1 MSGRI
6 SPARLT
12 AYGVVGVR
20 AAVAAGFAV
29 RPRPTMATVYGTTDP
44 RLRPV
49 AWGIAARDA
58 ALGYGLLRALR
69 KGRGAGRW
77 MLAGTVADA
86 FDLVTVVA
94 TVPKRTTGNVRS
106 VAAMC
111 AIVTIDSVLSRRL
124 DR

>member
-1 MSGRI
+1 MKTRI
-6 SPARLT
+6 APARLT

-20 AAVAAGFAV
+20 AAVAAGFAL
-29 RPRPTMATVYGTTDP
+29 RPRPTMTRVYGTTDP
-44 RLRPV
+44 GLRPV

-69 KGRGAGRW
+69 QGRGAGRW

-94 TVPKRTTGNVRS
+94 TIPKRKTGNVPA
-106 VAAMC
+106 VAGMC
-111 AIVTIDSVLSRRL
+111 AIVAIDSVLSRRL